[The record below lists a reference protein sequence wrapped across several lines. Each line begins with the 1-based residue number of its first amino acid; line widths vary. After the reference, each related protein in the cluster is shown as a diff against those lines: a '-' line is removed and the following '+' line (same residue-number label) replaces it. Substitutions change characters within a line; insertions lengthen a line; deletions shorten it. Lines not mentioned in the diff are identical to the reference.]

1 MALLTPPNQQ
11 FIGYYPAGGTSPSPH
26 SCNSDS
32 LFTTSG
38 TYGDCCAI
46 TAASFGGGGCAF
58 ATGCAGA
65 TGVLVSPASV
75 LPCTGDGQC
84 HIQTIFS
91 NFPVDIGITKA
102 ICVENTFSAFT
113 LYRSYPSLTTSSS
126 STLSTSPTVSSSSTL
141 TPTPAPA
148 PKSDKAWIAGVVIG
162 PIAAVVIAGLVGWII
177 ILYKRQNRVTAA
189 QNSQT
194 EYKPPDRLVNQSI
207 QFN

>member
-126 STLSTSPTVSSSSTL
+126 STLCDNFT
-141 TPTPAPA
+141 
-148 PKSDKAWIAGVVIG
+148 
-162 PIAAVVIAGLVGWII
+162 
-177 ILYKRQNRVTAA
+177 Y
-189 QNSQT
+189 
-194 EYKPPDRLVNQSI
+194 SI
-207 QFN
+207 QQFHSNPNSGPSSKIRQSLDRRCSHWTHCCCRYCRSGRLDYNTI